1 MTVRLLLADDHR
13 MLRETLK
20 RSMIDEGFEVVAEA
34 SDGQEA
40 VELATEHHPD
50 VVLMDVTMP
59 EMDGVEAARRIC
71 ETNDGIRVI
80 MLTMHADQDVIA
92 AAIRAGAVG
101 YLVKDCS
108 FDEVAAT
115 VRQAMSTDTDVS
127 PLLAESMLSEAQS
140 LLASDGDTVVSKREI
155 EVLQLIADGCSTP
168 EVAEKLYI
176 SQKTVK
182 NHLASIYAKL
192 DARDRTQAVLQAVR
206 MGIVRLY

>member
-1 MTVRLLLADDHR
+1 MSIRLLLADDHR

-20 RSMIDEGFEVVAEA
+20 RSMLDEGFEVVAEA

-40 VELATEHHPD
+40 VALAVEHRPD
-50 VVLMDVTMP
+50 LVLMDVTMP
-59 EMDGVEAARRIC
+59 EMDGVEATRQITEQAP
-71 ETNDGIRVI
+71 DVRVV

-108 FDEVAAT
+108 FEEVAT
-115 VRQAMSTDTDVS
+115 TIRDAMSSDTDVT
-127 PLLAESMLSEAQS
+127 PQLAATMLAAARD
-140 LLASDGDTVVSKREI
+140 LSDSGDSVVSKREI

-168 EVAEKLYI
+168 EVAEQLFI